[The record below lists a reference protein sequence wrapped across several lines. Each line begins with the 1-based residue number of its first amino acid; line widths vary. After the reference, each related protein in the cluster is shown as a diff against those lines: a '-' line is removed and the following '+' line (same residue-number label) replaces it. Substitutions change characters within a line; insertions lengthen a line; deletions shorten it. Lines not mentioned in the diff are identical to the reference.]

1 MNPPSHLVPSAAPRT
16 RRRPPKAWAGPKTPL
31 GAEPQVRVANQMFKM
46 LVDAADERQAGCSGA
61 SVAEKEGGRREGGRE
76 GGRRIAE
83 KEGRRKG
90 GVWGGRDG
98 EMGQVFAQ
106 LGES

>member
-61 SVAEKEGGRREGGRE
+61 SVAEKEGGRREGVRE
-76 GGRRIAE
+76 GG
-83 KEGRRKG
+83 
-90 GVWGGRDG
+90 
-98 EMGQVFAQ
+98 
-106 LGES
+106 S

>member
-61 SVAEKEGGRREGGRE
+61 SVAEKEGGRELGRE
-76 GGRRIAE
+76 GVKKPADSDTATLTLEIP
-83 KEGRRKG
+83 
-90 GVWGGRDG
+90 
-98 EMGQVFAQ
+98 
-106 LGES
+106 